1 MADRK
6 PITEKQALHWG
17 IKTVYIFMRTH
28 TMYYNIDY
36 GNNNRKKDGIF
47 QT

>member
-17 IKTVYIFMRTH
+17 IKNSIHFHAYT
-28 TMYYNIDY
+28 YNVL
-36 GNNNRKKDGIF
+36 
-47 QT
+47 